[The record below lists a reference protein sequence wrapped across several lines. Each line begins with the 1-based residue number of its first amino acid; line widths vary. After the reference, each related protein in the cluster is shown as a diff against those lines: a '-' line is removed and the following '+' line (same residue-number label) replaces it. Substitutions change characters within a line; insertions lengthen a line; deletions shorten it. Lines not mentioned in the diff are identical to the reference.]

1 MGLGYGHCPYR
12 LYLAITGGGVTDGQP
27 TLTWIQRNGKYLA
40 LLAVVGTGLAYVL
53 DQVNPT
59 TVQAFKVQ
67 EALKEQK
74 TEIRWCLNKVVWSA
88 DIDRQIILR
97 CAD

>member
-1 MGLGYGHCPYR
+1 M
-12 LYLAITGGGVTDGQP
+12 TDGQP

-40 LLAVVGTGLAYVL
+40 LLAVIGTGLAYVL
-53 DQVNPT
+53 EQVNPT
-59 TVQAFKVQ
+59 TVQEFKVQ

-74 TEIRWCLNKVVWSA
+74 TEIRWCLNKIVWSDA
-88 DIDRQIILR
+88 LSRNTVLG

>member
-1 MGLGYGHCPYR
+1 M
-12 LYLAITGGGVTDGQP
+12 TDGQP

-74 TEIRWCLNKVVWSA
+74 TEIRWCLSKLAWSDA
-88 DIDRQIILR
+88 LPRTTVLG